1 MRAICVSAI
10 AVLSLALLVGCSK
23 KEAAAEK
30 NLLTNNNSGNPITAP
45 VDYLGAVNQARKGA
59 VNTIDKAGLTKQ
71 IEMFNAQEGR
81 FPNDL
86 NELVQKRYIQAIPA
100 PPQGMRFD
108 YNPQTG
114 EFKIVPQ

>member
-1 MRAICVSAI
+1 MRAICA
-10 AVLSLALLVGCSK
+10 ALPFALSLTQFVGCAK

-30 NLLTNNNSGNPITAP
+30 NLLTNNNSGNPLTAP

-59 VNTIDKAGLTKQ
+59 VNTIDKDGLTKH

-81 FPNDL
+81 FPRNL
-86 NELVQKRYIQAIPA
+86 NELVEKSYIPAVPA

-114 EFKIVPQ
+114 EMKIVSQ